1 MKADLFPGDEKYK
14 KRMEV
19 ENAHMDDT
27 ALRLSVLVNAVFTTP
42 LQSLMIKI
50 LK

>member
-27 ALRLSVLVNAVFTTP
+27 ALRLSVFGQRCFYNAFAEFDY
-42 LQSLMIKI
+42 
-50 LK
+50 